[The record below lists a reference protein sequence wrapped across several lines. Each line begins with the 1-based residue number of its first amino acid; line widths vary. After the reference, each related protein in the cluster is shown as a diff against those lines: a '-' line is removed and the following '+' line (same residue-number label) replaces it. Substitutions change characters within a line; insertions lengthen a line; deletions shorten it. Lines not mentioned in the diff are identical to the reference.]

1 MIYTTADNRKLFYE
15 IKGDIT
21 SDDTIVF
28 LNGLSQSTV
37 AWAFMLPYFQQYKIV
52 LLDFI
57 FQGQSDKTGDY
68 KNFDE
73 HAQDV
78 VSLMQ
83 HLKIK
88 QASIVGISYGS
99 LVAQNI
105 ATTYPYA
112 VRRLIL
118 LSTFAH
124 KSEYFKAVELS
135 WKRAVEM
142 GGYNLL
148 LDVML
153 PYVLSENFFQNPII
167 PLDLLKNSRQ
177 GANENN
183 EALMKLMRA
192 TEERV
197 DYRAELKKITVP
209 TLIVHGRFDKLVTL
223 DLAESVQQNIS
234 HSKLVVIEHA
244 GHTLNLEAA
253 QETSKIIQ
261 DFLVNTAV

>member
-1 MIYTTADNRKLFYE
+1 
-15 IKGDIT
+15 
-21 SDDTIVF
+21 VF

-37 AWAFMLPYFQQYKIV
+37 AWSFMLPYFNEYKIL

-57 FQGQSDKTGDY
+57 FQGQSDKTGEY
-68 KNFDE
+68 KNFDQ

-83 HLKIK
+83 HLKIP

-99 LVAQNI
+99 LVAQNM
-105 ATTYPYA
+105 ASAYPYS
-112 VRRLIL
+112 VKCLVL

-142 GGYNLL
+142 GGYTML

-153 PYVLSENFFQNPII
+153 PYVLSENFFENPII
-167 PLDLLKNSRQ
+167 PLDILKSTRQ
-177 GANENN
+177 GVNENN

-192 TEERV
+192 TEERA
-197 DYRAELKKITVP
+197 DYRSELKKITAP
-209 TLIVHGRFDKLVTL
+209 TLIIHGRFDKLVTI
-223 DLAESVQQNIS
+223 DLAEAVQQNIS
-234 HSKLVVIEHA
+234 NSKLVIVEHA
-244 GHTLNLEAA
+244 GHTLNLEVVK
-253 QETSKIIQ
+253 ETSKIIQ
-261 DFLVNTAV
+261 DFLLNTAV